1 MAEIK
6 WIKITTDMFNDEK
19 IKIIESMPDADSILV
34 IWIKLLTLAGRCNDG
49 GDVTLSP
56 NMPFTAEMLSTIFH
70 RPLNTIRLALEILV
84 KYEMIIISQKKIGIL
99 NWEKHQNIDGM
110 ELIKEQTRLRNVK
123 YRERKRLEQNI
134 PTAKNDAS
142 VTSHDGVDKNR
153 IDKNIDIYKTIVG
166 DLNSVCKTNFKTTTP
181 KTQSLIKARIKE
193 GFTIENFKHVHKK
206 KQEEWTGGDM
216 EKFLRPDTLYG
227 TKFESYVNQKDIKE
241 KSYYEQNV
249 KEQ

>member
-84 KYEMIIISQKKIGIL
+84 KYEMIIISQKKIEIL

-110 ELIKEQTRLRNVK
+110 ELIKEQARLRNVK

-142 VTSHDGVDKNR
+142 VTSRDGIDKNR

>member
-84 KYEMIIISQKKIGIL
+84 KYEMIIISQKKIEIL

-110 ELIKEQTRLRNVK
+110 ELIKEQARLRNVK

-142 VTSHDGVDKNR
+142 VTSRDGVDKNR

>member
-84 KYEMIIISQKKIGIL
+84 KYEMIIISQKKIEIL

-110 ELIKEQTRLRNVK
+110 ELIKEQARLRNVK